1 MTKTP
6 CCSATASFPK
16 TAAVRLAACPFATS
30 SEICIAL
37 GTSKEQTFA
46 KFAGLISGGT
56 IGRPKSQETG
66 DQRNPYISVPVVPF
80 FSSYILPGDAAT
92 CVASPK
98 RTKDGY
104 LPGFLRVRGELLSVV
119 GTPARWYH
127 SLPCF
132 PALSQVE
139 VTLSRKKI
147 PPVQNAAWNSVNIRM
162 NDEVTH
168 SNHGG
173 CLKGLV
179 QRWVPWV
186 QTCDPMLMAR

>member
-1 MTKTP
+1 M
-6 CCSATASFPK
+6 S
-16 TAAVRLAACPFATS
+16 FATS

-56 IGRPKSQETG
+56 IGDQNRKKQEI
-66 DQRNPYISVPVVPF
+66 NEIPYISVPVVPF

-119 GTPARWYH
+119 GTP
-127 SLPCF
+127 STMVPQPTML

-147 PPVQNAAWNSVNIRM
+147 HLFKTLLGTPSIY
-162 NDEVTH
+162 
-168 SNHGG
+168 G
-173 CLKGLV
+173 
-179 QRWVPWV
+179 
-186 QTCDPMLMAR
+186 